1 MLILLYKSKKEL
13 KGEIGKPLKYRETS
27 IFGPEYKENGSFF
40 GSNRP
45 SITGIRGRE
54 FYAKVQMKDGKIE
67 KVS

>member
-27 IFGPEYKENGSFF
+27 IFGPEYMENGSFI

-45 SITGIRGRE
+45 LLTGIQGRE

>member
-27 IFGPEYKENGSFF
+27 IFGPEYTNNGSFI

>member
-27 IFGPEYKENGSFF
+27 IFGPEYKENGSFI

>member
-27 IFGPEYKENGSFF
+27 IFGPEYTDNGSFI